1 MLHDAILEAE
11 PLYACW
17 VILLVN
23 LSPEDFVLK
32 LTFPNTIL
40 AYQTGWEM
48 LGLIYRLGPNCSQR
62 LSED

>member
-32 LTFPNTIL
+32 LTFLNTIP
-40 AYQTGWEM
+40 AY
-48 LGLIYRLGPNCSQR
+48 
-62 LSED
+62 